1 MRMTDIPPAFV
12 LLLGALV
19 LPLLKGQWRT
29 GVSLLLPILALGHAA
44 WVLHDGAD
52 SHIQLMGMT
61 LNPVH
66 VHEATLV
73 FTVVFAIMVFGG
85 MVYALNQKRDIELSA
100 ACVYAGGALG
110 CLFSGDLV
118 SLFIFWEVMTLGST
132 TIIWSGH
139 RKDSYGA
146 GMRYFGM
153 HAFGGVLLL
162 MGIVIVVSQR
172 IHAGSADPLAFRHFG
187 EMVSGWSSFTWGS
200 AGLWLIMIGMLV
212 NAGAPPFSSWIP
224 DSYPEASPSGTVFL
238 SAFTTKTAVFT
249 LLVGFAGVAPLIW
262 IGIYMAL
269 YGVVYG
275 ILENDIRR
283 LLCYSLVNQVGFM
296 LVGIGIGNEL
306 AINGAAGH
314 AFAHIL
320 YKALLLMATGSVL
333 FATGR
338 TKMNELGGLYRTM
351 PVTMICLVIG
361 GLAISGFPL
370 TSGFTAK
377 SLTVAGI
384 TQAANELAAAG
395 QSATPLVVVWALFQL
410 ATAGVFLDACVK
422 LTWFIF
428 FQKDSGLRPPEVP
441 VNMRA
446 AMIGFALI
454 CVVLGA
460 FPQPLYMLLPFDQ
473 SALDYAAN
481 VYTADHVAL
490 MLGLLLFAGGAF
502 FLLLPLMKRTET
514 ITLDLDWIWRRFIPK
529 FWHDVATPLLHSL
542 DRGMRA
548 ITGWIPARMADDQ
561 DNTGLRKRLPGTWA
575 VSVPVLV
582 ISLMLLAYLLVYF
595 WWVP

>member
-12 LLLGALV
+12 LLLGALI
-19 LPLLKGQWRT
+19 LPLVKGHWRT
-29 GVSLLLPILALGHAA
+29 GVSLLLPALALGHAA
-44 WVLHDGAD
+44 WVLYAD
-52 SHIQLMGMT
+52 TDTHIQLMGMT

-85 MVYALNQKRDIELSA
+85 MVYALNQKRDVELSA

-110 CLFSGDLV
+110 CLFSGDLI

-132 TIIWSGH
+132 TIIWAGKRH
-139 RKDSYGA
+139 DSYRA

-162 MGIVIVVSQR
+162 MGIIIVVSQR
-172 IHAGSADPLAFRHFG
+172 IHTGDADPLAFRHFG
-187 EMVSGWSSFTWGS
+187 EMVTGWSSLSWDT

-249 LLVGFAGVAPLIW
+249 LLVGFAGVTPLVW
-262 IGIYMAL
+262 IGIYMAI

-306 AINGAAGH
+306 AVNGAAGH

-351 PVTMICLVIG
+351 PVTMICLIIG

-384 TQAANELAAAG
+384 TERANELAAAG
-395 QSATPLVVVWALFQL
+395 ENVRWLVVVWALFQL

-441 VNMRA
+441 LNMRA
-446 AMIGFALI
+446 AMIGFAAI
-454 CVVLGA
+454 CVFLGV
-460 FPQPLYMLLPFDQ
+460 FPQPLYALLPFDQ
-473 SALDYAAN
+473 VALDYAPN
-481 VYTADHVAL
+481 VYTADHVAM

-514 ITLDLDWIWRRFIPK
+514 ITLDLDWIWRRFIPR
-529 FWHDVATPLLHSL
+529 FWHDVATPLLHGL
-542 DRGMRA
+542 DRGVRA
-548 ITGWIPARMADDQ
+548 LTDWIPARMAEDDG
-561 DNTGLRKRLPGTWA
+561 TPSLRRRLPGTWA
-575 VSVPVLV
+575 VSVPVLI
-582 ISLMLLAYLLVYF
+582 ISMMLLAYLVVYF
-595 WWVP
+595 WLMP